1 MSFGYDKLSP
11 HTQRWLVQILLPQA
25 FEFAIADFLENAG
38 GITYLGDDHGYR
50 ADENRTWKAEGSGK
64 QCAHGTSTHRADV

>member
-25 FEFAIADFLENAG
+25 FEFAIAGFFENAG
-38 GITYLGDDHGYR
+38 GTTYLGDDHGYR
-50 ADENRTWKAEGSGK
+50 ADENRTRKAEGSDK
-64 QCAHGTSTHRADV
+64 R